1 MDKKPKVIDTEAAA
15 AVISRNKP
23 AIFDLIVFAVIA
35 LSIYLIRGDIANV
48 ITPFI
53 YGLILAYLLNP
64 LIKLLERKIKN
75 RIVVILLVFLAFA
88 GVITTVIAL
97 FLPRLIR
104 DVSGFADEIPRA
116 IDFIIK
122 TAEEIRDGRLTIIP
136 EQVLGWIDID
146 KEMARIADVVKQSL
160 ADFSGWLIASGSKLL
175 DLIMTPIITFYYL
188 KDKELIR
195 ETILGAFKPEGRN
208 RAVEI
213 AGDVDKVI
221 GGFIRGQITVAAFV
235 GVLTG
240 LGCMIIGVPHALTIG
255 VVAGLTNIIPYFGP
269 WLGGIMPVILALMEK
284 PLMALW
290 VVILIVAVQQ
300 IEASF
305 ISPQIMSHNVGLHP
319 LLVMFSVLLFGSVL
333 GIPGMIIGVP
343 LMATLKVLWSH
354 KKKYRQR
361 YEKKKKILSPDE
373 YSFMFIIINRK

>member
-1 MDKKPKVIDTEAAA
+1 MDKKTKVIDTEAAA

-35 LSIYLIRGDIANV
+35 LSIYLIRGDIAKV

-64 LIKLLERKIKN
+64 LIKLLEKKLKN

-300 IEASF
+300 VEASF
-305 ISPQIMSHNVGLHP
+305 ISPQIMSHSVGLHP

-343 LMATLKVLWSH
+343 LMATLKVFWSH
-354 KKKYRQR
+354 IKKYRQR
-361 YEKKKKILSPDE
+361 YEKKKKITQS
-373 YSFMFIIINRK
+373 

>member
-1 MDKKPKVIDTEAAA
+1 
-15 AVISRNKP
+15 
-23 AIFDLIVFAVIA
+23 
-35 LSIYLIRGDIANV
+35 
-48 ITPFI
+48 
-53 YGLILAYLLNP
+53 
-64 LIKLLERKIKN
+64 
-75 RIVVILLVFLAFA
+75 
-88 GVITTVIAL
+88 L

-290 VVILIVAVQQ
+290 VVVLIVAVQQ
-300 IEASF
+300 VEASF
-305 ISPQIMSHNVGLHP
+305 ISPQIMSHSVGLHP

-343 LMATLKVLWSH
+343 LMATLKVFWSH
-354 KKKYRQR
+354 IKKYRQR
-361 YEKKKKILSPDE
+361 YEKKKKITQS
-373 YSFMFIIINRK
+373 